1 MARRNS
7 LTVSVP
13 SAVWVWSVLS
23 VGLALN
29 VEAAMTNEWETAG
42 AKSVRFEVKFLRTPR
57 VRYAEQNSA
66 ELNGGRKPLL

>member
-1 MARRNS
+1 MFGRQAV
-7 LTVSVP
+7 LT
-13 SAVWVWSVLS
+13 
-23 VGLALN
+23 GLALAAALN
-29 VEAAMTNEWETAG
+29 VGAAMTNEWETAG